1 MLKLKEKQCREL
13 NYYNHYNIL
22 ENLAL
27 KNIDSLIKKFNIGN
41 NTSFTIESNTGRK
54 VIFHPSSKRS
64 GIIQAT
70 FIDNNKPIGDRE
82 FTSMREA
89 MNDIIGLNKIK
100 VLEIIN

>member
-1 MLKLKEKQCREL
+1 MLKLKQCREL
-13 NYYNHYNIL
+13 NYYDHYNIL

-27 KNIDSLIKKFNIGN
+27 KNINALIKKFNIGN

-70 FIDNNKPIGDRE
+70 FIDNNKPIGDKE
-82 FTSMREA
+82 FISVKEA
-89 MNDIIGLNKIK
+89 MMDIIGVNKIK